1 MWVGGVVRC
10 LTGDRAQRAALGG
23 GAIVMDI
30 LASND
35 GRLPHERIERIRRLR
50 PDMILLSGGVDGG
63 TTKHVADMADL
74 IAAADPKPR
83 LGQLASLPWKKASG
97 DLRRQYR
104 RPGQGALRL
113 CRERRGRQGG

>member
-1 MWVGGVVRC
+1 IYISTSSAGGGLQMIVAGVVKAM
-10 LTGDRAQRAALGG
+10 TGESAQRAALGG

-74 IAAADPKPR
+74 ISAAEPKPR
-83 LGQLASLPWKKASG
+83 LGHSFELPVIYSG
-97 DLRRQYR
+97 NNEAQDEVEH
-104 RPGQGALRL
+104 AFAF
-113 CRERRGRQGG
+113 